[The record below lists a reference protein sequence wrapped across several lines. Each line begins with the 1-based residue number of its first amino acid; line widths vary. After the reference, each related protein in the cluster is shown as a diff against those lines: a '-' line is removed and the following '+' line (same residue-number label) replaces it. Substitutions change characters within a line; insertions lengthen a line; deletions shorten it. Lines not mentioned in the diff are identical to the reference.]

1 MRSTWTVLQE
11 LRSETPPLTAQLRD
25 DSMRDRLAVPVIG
38 AVSALV
44 VLSVGFLLLGRQT
57 EIQRGY
63 DVSALPALNAFL
75 NGTSAVLLTVG
86 YVFIRLRKVRAHKTC
101 MVTAFGVSSLFLVS
115 YLIYHYHVG
124 SVPFLG
130 TGFIRPLYFTLLIS
144 HIVLAACIVPL
155 ALMTIYR
162 AWNEQFEKHMRI
174 ARWTLP
180 LWLYVSVTGVIVY
193 WMLYHLYGPA

>member
-1 MRSTWTVLQE
+1 
-11 LRSETPPLTAQLRD
+11 
-25 DSMRDRLAVPVIG
+25 MRDRLALPVIG
-38 AVSALV
+38 VVSALV
-44 VLSVGFLLLGRQT
+44 VFSIGFVLLLRQT

-63 DVSALPALNAFL
+63 DVSALPTVNAFL

-86 YVFIRLRKVRAHKTC
+86 YIFIRLKKVTAHKTC
-101 MVTAFGVSSLFLVS
+101 MVTAFGMSSLFLIS
-115 YLIYHYHVG
+115 YLIHHYRVG
-124 SVPFLG
+124 SVLFGG
-130 TGFIRPLYFTLLIS
+130 TGFIRPVYFTLLIS

-155 ALMTIYR
+155 VLITIYR

-193 WMLYHLYGPA
+193 WMLYHLYGPT

>member
-1 MRSTWTVLQE
+1 MT
-11 LRSETPPLTAQLRD
+11 
-25 DSMRDRLAVPVIG
+25 DRLALWIIG
-38 AVSALV
+38 LVSTLV
-44 VLSVGFLLLGRQT
+44 VLSVAVLLLGRPA

-63 DVSALPALNAFL
+63 DVSILPTLNAFL

-86 YVFIRLRKVRAHKTC
+86 YIFIRLRKVTAHKTC

-115 YLIYHYHVG
+115 YLIYHYQAG
-124 SVPFLG
+124 SVPFG
-130 TGFIRPLYFTLLIS
+130 GRGWIRPVYFTLLIS

-155 ALMTIYR
+155 ALVTIYR
-162 AWNEQFEKHMRI
+162 AWSEQFEKHMRI

-193 WMLYHLYGPA
+193 WMLYHL

>member
-1 MRSTWTVLQE
+1 
-11 LRSETPPLTAQLRD
+11 
-25 DSMRDRLAVPVIG
+25 MRDRLVLPVIG
-38 AVSALV
+38 LVSTLV

-63 DVSALPALNAFL
+63 DVSALPTLNAFL

-86 YVFIRLRKVRAHKTC
+86 YIFIRLKKVTAHKTC
-101 MVTAFGVSSLFLVS
+101 MVTAFGVSSLFLIS
-115 YLIYHYHVG
+115 YLIYHYHAG
-124 SVPFLG
+124 SVPFEG
-130 TGFIRPLYFTLLIS
+130 TGFMRPVYFTLLVS

-155 ALMTIYR
+155 ALITIYR
-162 AWNEQFEKHMRI
+162 AWTEQFEKHMRI

-193 WMLYHLYGPA
+193 WMLYHL

>member
-1 MRSTWTVLQE
+1 
-11 LRSETPPLTAQLRD
+11 
-25 DSMRDRLAVPVIG
+25 MRDRLALPVIG
-38 AVSALV
+38 VVSALV
-44 VLSVGFLLLGRQT
+44 VLSIGFVLLLRQT

-63 DVSALPALNAFL
+63 DVSALPAVNAFL

-86 YVFIRLRKVRAHKTC
+86 YVFIRLKKVTAHKTC
-101 MVTAFGVSSLFLVS
+101 MVTAFGVSSLFLIS
-115 YLIYHYHVG
+115 YLIHHYRVG
-124 SVPFLG
+124 SVLFEG
-130 TGFIRPLYFTLLIS
+130 TGFIRPVYFTLLIS

-155 ALMTIYR
+155 VLITIYR

-193 WMLYHLYGPA
+193 WMLYHLFGPA